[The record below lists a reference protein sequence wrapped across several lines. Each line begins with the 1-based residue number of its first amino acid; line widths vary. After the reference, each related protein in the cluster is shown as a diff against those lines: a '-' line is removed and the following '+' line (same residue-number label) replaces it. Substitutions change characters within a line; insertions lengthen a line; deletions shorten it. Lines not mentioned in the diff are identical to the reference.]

1 MLQIFNRV
9 VHRRLRQEDPVNK
22 KLTLAVAA
30 TAVAGLLALVGAP
43 LLHQSGAA
51 SQPTFAMAPGAF
63 NTASYKLRFELKFS
77 LN

>member
-9 VHRRLRQEDPVNK
+9 VHQDFDKEDPV